1 MSLEHAILGFLSYRS
16 FSGYDLKK
24 MFDNSVRHFWYA
36 DQSQIYRTLSRLEKN
51 GLVVRET
58 IHQEDRPARKEYQIL
73 PAGREELLRW
83 LQGPVS
89 SGEAHSAP
97 LVQVFFAGKL
107 TDEQAL
113 AIFEQGVKVLR
124 AVLRQ
129 YEAIPAIIAE
139 YKQMVGSEREAFF
152 WNLTLESG
160 LAMVHSQ
167 LEWMESVIQR
177 FRKHQV
183 PQT

>member
-1 MSLEHAILGFLSYRS
+1 MTLEHAILGFLSYRP

-36 DQSQIYRTLSRLEKN
+36 DQSQIYRTLSRLEDK
-51 GLVVRET
+51 GLVVKET
-58 IHQEDRPARKEYQIL
+58 IHQEDRPDRKEYQIL
-73 PAGREELLRW
+73 PAGRDELLRW
-83 LQGPVS
+83 LQSTVS
-89 SGEAHSAP
+89 SGQAHSAP

-107 TDEQAL
+107 SDEQAL
-113 AIFEQGVKVLR
+113 TIFEQGVEILR
-124 AVLRQ
+124 AVLWQ
-129 YEAIPAIIAE
+129 YDAIPGIIEE
-139 YKQMVGSEREAFF
+139 YRQMIGSEREAFF

-177 FRKHQV
+177 FREHQV
-183 PQT
+183 PQS